1 MLLLYNNYGQLYNNN
16 DNKCYFI
23 HSQGRLLALALF
35 LYVRGQGGKIFADF
49 SIRLLDYLVYFRF
62 LYLHNRA

>member
-16 DNKCYFI
+16 DSKCYLI

-49 SIRLLDYLVYFRF
+49 SI
-62 LYLHNRA
+62 